1 MMEGD
6 MIKSYD
12 KEGQYL
18 SGYFCIYLHVDKSM
32 ILHMLISRNRDEF
45 GLGASFP
52 KNVNYN
58 V

>member
-45 GLGASFP
+45 GLGASLP
-52 KNVNYN
+52 
-58 V
+58 